1 MFFLFVTFSAIAL
14 GGVCWLGINCT
25 KLMLERDFILNY
37 LKRNEGGIYKRID
50 ELRED
55 LIIIHER
62 APELFISHPWIASHM
77 KMQDDFLVNLALL
90 AKIAPSECATC
101 RDWLRPFPDSKTFAD
116 PRGTS

>member
-1 MFFLFVTFSAIAL
+1 MLMLFIVFPALAI
-14 GGVCWLGINCT
+14 GGVSWLGINCV
-25 KLMLERDFILNY
+25 KLMQERDAILNY

-62 APELFISHPWIASHM
+62 APEVFISHPWIASHM
-77 KMQDDFLVNLALL
+77 KMQDNFLVNLALL

-101 RDWLRPFPDSKTFAD
+101 CDWLRPFPESKTSAN
-116 PRGTS
+116 PRWIA